1 MPQPSRKR
9 RRLDDTT
16 RQEVSDLM
24 SQMLQT
30 MVPNIVEMVTQKL
43 KGEMSQPQTEQ
54 GPTSVSSVDGHQ
66 TINVE
71 ATVHQEESTQQ
82 STSTVEVL
90 PSQPLTTSAQDS
102 TVPRTSPT
110 HGQVTVESPCR
121 NLQNLKEVSQFLMDN
136 ALTNGTRNSYQRA
149 KLAYEEFLEVHFP
162 GTVTF
167 PIHVEHLV
175 LFISNCYQKGLAP
188 QTVCTY
194 LSALAH
200 FSKMKGHVDP
210 TQNFVIKR
218 TIQGFQKLKSRAD
231 VRMPITPSILQK
243 LVNSLYL
250 CTSSFYE
257 KCLFKAMFLLAFH
270 AFLRI
275 GEITSTTKSSTVLP
289 LAAIQLEKYPNAK
302 PKEMTLTLTNFKH
315 HQGKPPVT
323 FQIAAD
329 TEKPETCA
337 VLAMFDYLHV
347 RGEEDG
353 PLFMLRDH
361 SPITRHMFN
370 EQLKISL
377 TFLGYDTKIY
387 KGHSFR
393 IGAASWAKSKGVSD
407 DQIQLL
413 GRWKSEAF
421 RRYIR
426 IPLLKL

>member
-1 MPQPSRKR
+1 MPPARKR

-16 RQEVSDLM
+16 RKEVSDLM

-43 KGEMSQPQTEQ
+43 KGDMSHLPTEQ
-54 GPTSVSSVDGHQ
+54 GSPTNVCSLDVSQPPPDN
-66 TINVE
+66 NVV
-71 ATVHQEESTQQ
+71 ATVHQGEPSQQ
-82 STSTVEVL
+82 GTSSAATL
-90 PSQPLTTSAQDS
+90 PSQPLTNSTQDS
-102 TVPRTSPT
+102 TVPGTGST
-110 HGQVTVESPCR
+110 HGQVSVGDPIR
-121 NLQNLKEVSQFLMDN
+121 NIQNLKEVSQFLLDN
-136 ALTNGTRNSYQRA
+136 ALTVGTRNSYQRE

-167 PIHVEHLV
+167 PIDVEHLV

-188 QTVCTY
+188 QTVRTY

-200 FSKMKGHVDP
+200 FSKMEGHVDP

-218 TIQGFQKLKSRAD
+218 TIQGFQNLKSTTD

-243 LVNSLYL
+243 LVNSLHF

-289 LAAIQLEKYPNAK
+289 LTAIQLEKSPNAR
-302 PKEMTLTLTNFKH
+302 PKEMILTLTNFKH

-323 FQIAAD
+323 FQITAD

-337 VLAMFDYLHV
+337 VLAMLDYLNV

-353 PLFMLRDH
+353 PLFMLSDQ

-377 TFLGYDTKIY
+377 TFLGYDAKIY

-393 IGAASWAKSKGVSD
+393 IGAA
-407 DQIQLL
+407 
-413 GRWKSEAF
+413 
-421 RRYIR
+421 
-426 IPLLKL
+426 